1 MNLPNFLTLLR
12 VLMIPFFIFF
22 MNLGNRVALT
32 VALLIFCLASLTD
45 ALDGYLARKNHQVTS
60 FGELMDP
67 LADKLLVL
75 AALLTLADKDLI
87 SSTFIFIIIGREFM
101 VTGLRT
107 VLASEG
113 KIMAAANSGKIK
125 TVVQIAFVIFA
136 IASLIWPINKNIVLI
151 FAVLTLLTTVYS
163 GFEYFWKNRNMLH
176 LR

>member
-1 MNLPNFLTLLR
+1 
-12 VLMIPFFIFF
+12 
-22 MNLGNRVALT
+22 
-32 VALLIFCLASLTD
+32 
-45 ALDGYLARKNHQVTS
+45 
-60 FGELMDP
+60 
-67 LADKLLVL
+67 
-75 AALLTLADKDLI
+75 
-87 SSTFIFIIIGREFM
+87 
-101 VTGLRT
+101 
-107 VLASEG
+107 LASEG